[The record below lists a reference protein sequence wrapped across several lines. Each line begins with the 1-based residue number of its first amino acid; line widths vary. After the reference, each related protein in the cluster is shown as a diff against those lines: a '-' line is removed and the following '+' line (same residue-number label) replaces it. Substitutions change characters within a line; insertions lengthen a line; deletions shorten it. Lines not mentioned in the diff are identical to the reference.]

1 MTVLRGLLL
10 WLSGRMLA
18 PYAVACRFKSCSAT
32 FTQVNL
38 LVFLSAAENN
48 YRKTSNIIRTFL
60 PQKCLESQGCVLYID
75 LAIKPI
81 IEIPVVLLR

>member
-1 MTVLRGLLL
+1 MTMLRGLLL
-10 WLSGRMLA
+10 WLSGGMLA

-60 PQKCLESQGCVLYID
+60 PQNAWKVRGAYYT
-75 LAIKPI
+75 
-81 IEIPVVLLR
+81 